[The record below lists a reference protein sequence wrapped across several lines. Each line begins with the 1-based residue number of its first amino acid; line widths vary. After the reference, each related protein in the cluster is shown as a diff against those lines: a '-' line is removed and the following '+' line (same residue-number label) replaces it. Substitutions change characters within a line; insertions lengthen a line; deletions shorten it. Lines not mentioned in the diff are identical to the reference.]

1 MNDLPAIDAHITREP
16 GVPLHQQVSRAL
28 RELVT
33 TALSPGDTIPT
44 EPELESHFGVS
55 RATVRRAVDDLV
67 DEGLLARRQGA
78 GTFVC
83 APPVVYEPARLA
95 SWSESIRSL
104 GQTPRTRA
112 MQRQIVSGPAWVR
125 ELLRVDEHES
135 LLWIWR
141 LRIAGEQPMSLM
153 VNYLP
158 ESLVPGLDTADLA
171 HESLY
176 DLLRDLY
183 ELVPARAEDDV
194 EAKIVD
200 DDEAGLLEVAPGSPL
215 IEVRRVAFLADERPL
230 EVSIV
235 RSRADRYR
243 YRATFVGQTAPA
255 KGRLR

>member
-1 MNDLPAIDAHITREP
+1 MPDSGLIDVHITRAP
-16 GVPLHQQVSRAL
+16 GVPLHQQVSSAL
-28 RELVT
+28 RELAT
-33 TALSPGDTIPT
+33 TLLKPGDTIPT
-44 EPELESHFGVS
+44 EPELEAQFGVS

-83 APPVVYEPARLA
+83 SPPVVYEPARLA

-104 GQTPRTRA
+104 RQTPRTQA
-112 MQRQIVSGPAWVR
+112 IQRQIVTGPSWVR
-125 ELLRVDEHES
+125 ELLQVDAHES
-135 LLWIWR
+135 LIWMWR
-141 LRIAGEQPMSLM
+141 LRVAGDQPMSLM

-158 ESLVPGLDTADLA
+158 ASLAPGLESIELP

-176 DLLRDLY
+176 DVLRELY
-183 ELVPARAEDDV
+183 GLVPARAEDDV
-194 EAKIVD
+194 EAKIVS
-200 DDEAGLLEVAPGSPL
+200 DDEAALLEVAPGSPL

-243 YRATFVGQTAPA
+243 YRATFVGQAAP
-255 KGRLR
+255 RSRS